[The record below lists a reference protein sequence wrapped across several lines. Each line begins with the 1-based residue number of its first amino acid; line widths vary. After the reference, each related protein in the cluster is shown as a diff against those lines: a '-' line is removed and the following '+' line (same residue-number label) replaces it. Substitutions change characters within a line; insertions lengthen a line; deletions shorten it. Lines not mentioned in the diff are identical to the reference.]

1 MFAVLST
8 GIILQAALFTAIT
21 VSSLSYVAATAKT
34 HRYLYWGG
42 PLTAGLTVVCA
53 ASFVPLFFPAASLPI
68 LGTSYLVCMAGGM
81 VTFGGLVILVDT
93 QRVLM
98 NASNPDAVG
107 DSIALQLDIIDIFI
121 RWCEILIQLAAK

>member
-1 MFAVLST
+1 MFAIVPT

-53 ASFVPLFFPAASLPI
+53 ASFVPLLFPAASLPI

-81 VTFGGLVILVDT
+81 VTFGGLVLVDT

-107 DSIALQLDIIDIFI
+107 DSIALQLDIINIFI